1 MNHQPTKDNAGQNPP
16 KGKPVLTTFK
26 TVAAKTFEFF
36 NRFVPTI
43 ENKSTHVYLY
53 GTDDLLPNNNLRMI
67 NDCGVA
73 KRCVRKK
80 ARYIQGDG
88 FTNEDSAKFMVN
100 DNQTADQLL
109 SHQSSYAAYNEGITF
124 SVQRKADGTMGEV
137 KALAFECVRKMTD
150 GNFTYN
156 PKKGQCDY
164 KGYTSESLTDT
175 TYHPAFFGVK
185 ATPDQLKLL
194 TQKRLDG
201 AKEDNKFYK
210 STEIFYVYEQT
221 ADNPNYPVP
230 DYNAGIEDIQNCI
243 EISKVDLECV
253 QNGFMPSGILTTQE
267 IDNVNKGDDNKTPYD
282 HFEEELKKFTGQ
294 KKDANGMSGRFKLL
308 HMMVSNIAEAPTL
321 QNYDAKS
328 ILEASNTKRD
338 IIAREVCRLFGVHP
352 ILVGFSD
359 AVVLGNTQAL
369 SNVIVDFNNYVN
381 PIQRMISQAFKTL
394 YPDKEWMISQHNPI
408 TYIPAE
414 VWAKMTDDEIRN
426 VVGLA
431 PLEKKVSTEAENT
444 LNAINSISPLVA
456 NKVLE
461 SLTEEEIRAL
471 IGLKA
476 KVPATNGTTKPI
488 PSTNGT
494 DN

>member
-1 MNHQPTKDNAGQNPP
+1 MK
-16 KGKPVLTTFK
+16 KGFFLT
-26 TVAAKTFEFF
+26 KTFEFI
-36 NRFVPTI
+36 NRFVPVI

-53 GTDDLLPNNNLRMI
+53 GLNDLLPNDNLRMI

-88 FTNEDSAKFMVN
+88 FSNEADAKIQVN
-100 DNQTADQLL
+100 KKQTADQLL
-109 SHQSSYAAYNEGITF
+109 QHISSYAAYNEGF
-124 SVQRKADGTMGEV
+124 ALEV
-137 KALAFECVRKMTD
+137 KRKLDGNIDEVKSIAFECVRKTTD

-156 PKKGQCDY
+156 PKKGQDDF
-164 KGYTSESLTDT
+164 KQTDT
-175 TYHPAFFGVK
+175 TYHPAFLGLK
-185 ATPDQLKLL
+185 PTKEQL
-194 TQKRLDG
+194 TIITNPRTTDG
-201 AKEDNKFYK
+201 KEANKFYK
-210 STEIFYVYEQT
+210 NSEIFYVYEQT

-243 EISKVDLECV
+243 EISKMDLELAV
-253 QNGFMPSGILTTQE
+253 NGFMPSGILTTQE
-267 IDNVNKGDDNKTPYD
+267 IDSVNKDDNNKTPYEY
-282 HFEEELKKFTGQ
+282 FQEEIKKFTGQ
-294 KKDANGMSGRFKLL
+294 TKDVNGKSGRFKLL

-359 AVVLGNTQAL
+359 AAVLGNTQAL

-394 YPDKEWMISQHNPI
+394 YPQNDWTISQFNPI

-426 VVGLA
+426 VVGLE
-431 PLEKKVSTEAENT
+431 PLEKKVTTEAENT
-444 LNAINSISPLVA
+444 LNALNSISPLVA

-471 IGLKA
+471 IGLGA
-476 KVPATNGTTKPI
+476 KIVPSNGTAKPI
-488 PSTNGT
+488 TTNGT